1 MHGNFP
7 LYSSN
12 RLGFFLTVERLE
24 TLHQRE
30 QRPWYSSLYYSL
42 TSVNLLEAFSVFFYI
57 QCFNIATIA
66 MKFAIYIIF
75 NLAIVFFRI
84 FEIFFRYLRYTYLLA
99 IYSNV

>member
-1 MHGNFP
+1 
-7 LYSSN
+7 
-12 RLGFFLTVERLE
+12 
-24 TLHQRE
+24 
-30 QRPWYSSLYYSL
+30 
-42 TSVNLLEAFSVFFYI
+42 
-57 QCFNIATIA
+57 